1 MSLFYCCI
9 SIKFLWWWCYIKDAL
24 GVFNWQQNYF
34 TIRKMLKLIM
44 MMICWWWWS
53 GTLKYSGDDKDW
65 FSNLGA
71 KPRPSSFKSNAG
83 MYVTCKTEF
92 EKGLDI
98 WRHSNIGI
106 FVEIQTHFTLVPASW
121 MGTCFKGRSLITCC
135 IFCNSKFWLFPTWP
149 FWRKLAIFKHVGNG
163 QNLRIELMSV
173 HQTIQGGPSNVLDKS
188 EPNRSY
194 QSHFPTWYSKLGHF
208 TIEIPIK
215 NEKG

>member
-9 SIKFLWWWCYIKDAL
+9 IIIIQFLWWWCNIKDAL
-24 GVFNWQQNYF
+24 GVFSWQKNYF

-135 IFCNSKFWLFPTWP
+135 IFCNSKFWPFPTWP

-173 HQTIQGGPSNVLDKS
+173 HQTIQGGPSNVLDES
-188 EPNRSY
+188 EPYRSY
-194 QSHFPTWYSKLGHF
+194 
-208 TIEIPIK
+208 
-215 NEKG
+215 